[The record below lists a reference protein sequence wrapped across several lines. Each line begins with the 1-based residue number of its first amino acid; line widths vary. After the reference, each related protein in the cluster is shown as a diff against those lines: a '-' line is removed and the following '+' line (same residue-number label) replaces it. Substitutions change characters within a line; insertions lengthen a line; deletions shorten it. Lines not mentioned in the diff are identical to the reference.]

1 MSTSTLASALL
12 KPRSIAIVGASAE
25 PHSPGGGVLANLDRF
40 SFPGAIHLVNPNRT
54 EIGARRCVPSID
66 DLPEGIDLAVLAI
79 PQHATTAAVEAC
91 ARRRIRSIMIFASG
105 FAEVGGE
112 GRVAQERITA
122 FARDHGMIVAGPNC
136 LGYVNF
142 VDGIPLTF
150 GAVNPKP
157 AEQREA
163 LAILSQSGAMSSVL
177 RFACTGRQ
185 LPVSYAISSGNEAGI
200 GVEDYLEYLIDDDST
215 RLVAMYVEQFRR
227 PKVFL
232 DLLRRARTAGKPVV
246 LLHPGRSDAARKS
259 AESHTG
265 AMTGD
270 YQVMRTIAERAGVLM
285 VDTIEE
291 LIDVAELLFRYPPPI
306 AGPGIITDSGAYKG
320 LALDYCD
327 SLGLELPAIEESTA
341 AALRAVLPT
350 FVEATNPLDLTAQAM
365 RDGEL
370 YRKTLEP
377 LLADKRFGSIVFGV
391 ILGTQE
397 ASLHRGRRILASI
410 PKTQKP
416 VLIAALG
423 DDGPLAPDIIQEM
436 RAAGLPFFRS
446 PERALRALAKVTQY
460 GRTTAAHADQIADNI
475 TFSLP
480 DKGTIPEFRAKQ
492 YLKAAGL
499 SVPPGELAT
508 NLNDATRIAENIGYP
523 VAMKAQSSALSHKSD
538 AGGVI
543 LDITDAKA
551 LQAAWTTMHEALS
564 LRNGLVLDGVLVER
578 MAEPGLEMI
587 LGAKRDSQWGA
598 VVVAGL
604 GGVWTEALDDF
615 VVLPVDLSQEEI
627 VAKLSELKAAKL
639 LHGLRGHPKLDIE
652 ATARAIGALSKFV
665 QQHENVKE
673 ADVNPL
679 VIYPEGKGVL
689 ALDGL
694 IVISDAGRESALPI

>member
-1 MSTSTLASALL
+1 MSTSTLAATLL

-79 PQHATTAAVEAC
+79 PQHATAAAVEAC

-112 GRVAQERITA
+112 GRTAQDRITA
-122 FARDHGMIVAGPNC
+122 FARDHNMIIAGPNC

-150 GAVNPKP
+150 GAVSPKP
-157 AEQREA
+157 AEQRDA

-200 GVEDYLEYLIDDDST
+200 GVEDYLEYVIDDNST

-227 PKVFL
+227 PKAFL
-232 DLLRRARTAGKPVV
+232 DLIRRARAAGKPVV

-270 YQVMRTIAERAGVLM
+270 YQVMRTIAERAGALM

-291 LIDVAELLFRYPPPI
+291 LIDVAELLFRYPPPK

-327 SLGLELPAIEESTA
+327 SLGLELPAIEGPTA
-341 AALRAVLPT
+341 TALRTVLPT

-365 RDGEL
+365 RDGDL

-377 LLADKRFGSIVFGV
+377 LLADERFGSIVFGV

-423 DDGPLAPDIIQEM
+423 DDGPLAPEIVQEI

-446 PERALRALAKVTQY
+446 PERALRMLAKVTQY
-460 GRTTAAHADQIADNI
+460 GQTAAAHADQMASDV
-475 TFSLP
+475 TSLP
-480 DKGTIPEFRAKQ
+480 DRGTIPEFRAKQ

-499 SVPPGELAT
+499 SVPPGGLAT
-508 NLNDATRIAENIGYP
+508 NVSDAERIANGIGYP
-523 VAMKAQSSALSHKSD
+523 VAIKAQSSALSHKSD

-543 LDITDAKA
+543 LNIADAKA
-551 LQAAWTTMHEALS
+551 LQAAWTKMHETMS

-587 LGAKRDSQWGA
+587 LGAKRDPQWGA

-615 VVLPVDLSQEEI
+615 VVLPVDLSQDEI
-627 VAKLSELKAAKL
+627 VAKLAELKAAKL
-639 LHGLRGHPKLDIE
+639 LHGLRGHPKLDVE
-652 ATARAIGALSKFV
+652 SAARAIGTLCRFI
-665 QQHENVKE
+665 QQHANVRE
-673 ADVNPL
+673 ADINPL
-679 VIYPEGKGVL
+679 VVYPEGKGVL

-694 IVISDAGRESALPI
+694 IVISDALRATTD